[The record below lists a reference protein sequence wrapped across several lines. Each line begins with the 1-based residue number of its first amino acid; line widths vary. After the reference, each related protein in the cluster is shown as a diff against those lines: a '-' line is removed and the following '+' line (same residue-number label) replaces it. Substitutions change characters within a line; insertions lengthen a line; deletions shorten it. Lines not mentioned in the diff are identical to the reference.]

1 MGFFNKILKGLG
13 FEDEE
18 TEEVN
23 PEPKTK
29 RKKDKKQNKNII
41 ASFDLNNLEEEKL
54 PEETAQQPQQIIE
67 ESKPQT
73 LDFEVVKVKSQS
85 DVQNAVQK
93 LKEGIKILINIE
105 QLSSA
110 DITRSLDFLTG
121 AVFALNLK
129 MQKLDDKIYLIQ

>member
-1 MGFFNKILKGLG
+1 M
-13 FEDEE
+13 
-18 TEEVN
+18 
-23 PEPKTK
+23 
-29 RKKDKKQNKNII
+29 
-41 ASFDLNNLEEEKL
+41 NNLEEEKL